1 MNSSN
6 LPPTPRVVSTVLATD
21 AEIAI
26 TRVNGWLAVRVASV
40 ATTFAEY
47 VPDGVVDAA
56 VKERVPPDPPA
67 AGVNC
72 ELTPL
77 GKLLAVTDNEPDELA
92 PLTVTP
98 TVPGVP
104 S

>member
-6 LPPTPRVVSTVLATD
+6 LPPTPRVVSTAFATD

-26 TRVNGWLAVRVASV
+26 TSVSGWLAVRVPSV

-56 VKERVPPDPPA
+56 VKERVPPDPPVA
-67 AGVNC
+67 ETNC
-72 ELTPL
+72 DVTPL
-77 GKLLAVTDNEPDELA
+77 GKLFAVTDTELA
-92 PLTVTP
+92 ELVPLTLTS
-98 TVPGVP
+98 TVP
-104 S
+104 